1 MSARAIYTQGIPQL
15 KKPIFIAG
23 FGGWGNAL
31 NVSRGMTSYL
41 VRRLNAKPF
50 ATLNPDYF
58 YRFDET
64 RPIVSIKEGALQSFS
79 PTGGTFYA
87 AHTGSDERDLVILI
101 ADEPNLRW
109 FYFVEELF
117 SLCKQ
122 LAVETVITLGSMYDS
137 VLPSDKIISG
147 IASDEALLTKLKDK
161 NVNPIFYE
169 GPSAIHSV
177 VQSEGQKKGFQC
189 ISLWSHCPYYLQG
202 ATHYGLLSHLGALL
216 AFLGEF
222 QLDLEELDQDWKE
235 LHERIQDLIE
245 SKPELRDMIAKL
257 RRAKVRGSWE
267 SMKAS
272 NDKDEKVIDIK
283 DFLEPK

>member
-1 MSARAIYTQGIPQL
+1 MIARAIYTEEIPRL
-15 KKPIFIAG
+15 KKPVLIAG

-58 YRFDET
+58 YRFDEP
-64 RPIVSIKEGALQSFS
+64 RPTVSIKDGALQSFS
-79 PTGGTFYA
+79 PAGGSFYA
-87 AHTGSDERDLVILI
+87 AYTGSDERDLVILI

-109 FYFVEELF
+109 FHFVEELF
-117 SLCKQ
+117 SLCKK
-122 LAVETVITLGSMYDS
+122 LAVEIVITLGSMYDS
-137 VLPSDKIISG
+137 VLPSDRIISG
-147 IASDEALLTKLKDK
+147 IASDEDLLTKLKDK

-177 VQSEGQKKGFQC
+177 VQSEGQKKGYQC

-216 AFLGEF
+216 AFLGDF
-222 QLDLEELDQDWKE
+222 QLDLEDLDRSWKE
-235 LHERIQDLIE
+235 LHEQIQNLIE

-272 NDKDEKVIDIK
+272 TDKDEKVIDIK

>member
-1 MSARAIYTQGIPQL
+1 MSAQAIYAQKIPRL
-15 KKPIFIAG
+15 KKPVLIAG

-41 VRRLNAKPF
+41 VRQLNAKPF

-64 RPIVSIKEGALQSFS
+64 RPIVSIKDGALQSFS
-79 PTGGTFYA
+79 PAGGSFYA
-87 AHTGSDERDLVILI
+87 ARTGPDERDLVILI
-101 ADEPNLRW
+101 ADEPNLSW
-109 FYFVEELF
+109 FHFVEELF
-117 SLCKQ
+117 SLCKK

-137 VLPSDKIISG
+137 VLPSDRIISG
-147 IASDEALLTKLKDK
+147 IASDEDLLARLKHK
-161 NVNPIFYE
+161 NVNPIVYE

-177 VQSEGQKKGFQC
+177 VQSEGQKMGFQC

-222 QLDLEELDQDWKE
+222 QLDLGDLDRSWKE
-235 LHERIQDLIE
+235 LHEQIQNLIE
-245 SKPELRDMIAKL
+245 SKPELREMIAKL

-272 NDKDEKVIDIK
+272 SDKDEKVIDIK